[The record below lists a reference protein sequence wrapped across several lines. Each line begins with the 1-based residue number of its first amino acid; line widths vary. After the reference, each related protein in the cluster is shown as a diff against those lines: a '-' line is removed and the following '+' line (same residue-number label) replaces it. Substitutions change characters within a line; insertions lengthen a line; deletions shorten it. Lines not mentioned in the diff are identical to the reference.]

1 MKNSNNIYKTNLS
14 LLTDLYQLTMAYGYW
29 KTGIYNREAV
39 FHLYFRRNPFGG
51 QYTIASG
58 LAPAIDYVQNLHFS
72 EEDVAYLRTLKG
84 VDEQRLLDD
93 DFLDFLK
100 DFCFECDIDAV
111 TEGSFVFPNEP
122 MMRVKGPLWQA
133 NLIETTLLNIINFSS
148 LITTKASRIVKAAQ
162 GDMVLEFGLR
172 RAQGFDGGLTA
183 SRAAY
188 IGGCYATSNVAAG
201 QLYNIPVKG
210 THAHSWVMSWP
221 NEMTAFEKM
230 AEAMPHN
237 AAFLVDTY
245 NTIEGVKN
253 VIQLS
258 KNPDFQHVKIQSIR
272 LDSGD
277 LAPLSI
283 EARRLLDEAGLT
295 EVKIVASND
304 LDEYAIEK
312 LKKEGAKIDIWGIGT
327 KLVTAFD
334 QPVLGGVYKLGAI
347 KNEQGEWAY
356 KMKFSEEA
364 VKASTPGFLQVRRV
378 IEVSDNGNRIENIQD
393 IIYDEL
399 DVDTLPEGENLLT
412 PIFQNGAL
420 VYQTPDI
427 QSIRNKSIENM
438 KLFDEKILKSFRV
451 SLDKKLILRKEK
463 LQAALKEDL
472 KEIPS
477 IS

>member
-29 KTGIYNREAV
+29 KTGIHHREAV

-51 QYTIASG
+51 NYTIASG
-58 LAPAIDYVQNLHFS
+58 LAPAIDYLQNLHFS
-72 EEDVAYLRTLKG
+72 EENVAYLRTLKG
-84 VDEQRLLDD
+84 ANDQQLLEDA
-93 DFLDFLK
+93 FLDFLK
-100 DFCFECDIDAV
+100 NFRFECDIDAV
-111 TEGSFVFPNEP
+111 TEGTFVFPNEP
-122 MMRVKGPLWQA
+122 MVRVKGPLWQA

-148 LITTKASRIVKAAQ
+148 LITTKASRIVKAAE

-230 AEAMPHN
+230 AAAMPHN

-245 NTIEGVKN
+245 DTIEGVKN
-253 VIQLS
+253 VIQIS
-258 KNPDFQHVKIQSIR
+258 QNPDFQYVKIQSIR

-347 KNEQGEWAY
+347 KNEQGEWEY

-378 IEVSDNGNRIENIQD
+378 IEASNNGRQIDNIQD
-393 IIYDEL
+393 ILFDEL
-399 DVDTLPEGENLLT
+399 DVDPLPDGENLLT
-412 PIFQNGAL
+412 PIFQKGTL
-420 VYQTPDI
+420 VYQTPNI
-427 QSIRNKSIENM
+427 QSIRNRSIENM
-438 KLFDEKILKSFRV
+438 KQFDEKILKNFRV

-463 LQAALKEDL
+463 LQATLNERL
-472 KEIPS
+472 HETPS
-477 IS
+477 I

>member
-1 MKNSNNIYKTNLS
+1 MKNSHNIYKTNLS